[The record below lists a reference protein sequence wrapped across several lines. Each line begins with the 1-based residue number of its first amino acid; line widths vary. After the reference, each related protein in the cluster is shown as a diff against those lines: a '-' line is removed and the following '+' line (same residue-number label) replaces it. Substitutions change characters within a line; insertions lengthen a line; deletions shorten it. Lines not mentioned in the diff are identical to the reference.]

1 MNDDDVLY
9 DARGDVARGDVA
21 LDDVARDDIAHDML
35 PVILLPVIVSVE
47 CWPLDAF
54 ATMMNVA
61 KDDNV
66 LYDARGD
73 VALDEVALDDV
84 TLDDVTRDVIAR
96 DGIRRM
102 LATRRV
108 RDDE

>member
-21 LDDVARDDIAHDML
+21 LDDVACDDIAHDML

-54 ATMMNVA
+54 ATMMKREASGAFTVSSRNRTPRPLA
-61 KDDNV
+61 RV
-66 LYDARGD
+66 LRAF
-73 VALDEVALDDV
+73 
-84 TLDDVTRDVIAR
+84 
-96 DGIRRM
+96 
-102 LATRRV
+102 V
-108 RDDE
+108 RKLPTSLISGVSSRWSPLFID

>member
-54 ATMMNVA
+54 ATTN
-61 KDDNV
+61 
-66 LYDARGD
+66 
-73 VALDEVALDDV
+73 E
-84 TLDDVTRDVIAR
+84 
-96 DGIRRM
+96 RR
-102 LATRRV
+102 
-108 RDDE
+108 EG